1 VGERGRGQVFDGGG
15 GEGTMARGGIT
26 LGEGEG
32 ARRWRCGRGVGRRRG
47 RGGTCHGGGGGRR
60 PRERGGEGRL
70 HRESVPRPG
79 ERAGSMRGHG
89 EIRASGR
96 AGIRGTAVEITARW
110 SPGEGRGGVGRRAG
124 IRGTIYRRQED
135 LPSARHQQNR
145 APLKCVDAYTPLL
158 RSSRDSKL
166 RQQWL
171 KVKGSTEITNAS
183 AYGFS

>member
-1 VGERGRGQVFDGGG
+1 VAAEIVGERGRGQVFDGGG

-32 ARRWRCGRGVGRRRG
+32 ARRWRCGRGV
-47 RGGTCHGGGGGRR
+47 GRR

-96 AGIRGTAVEITARW
+96 AGIRGTAAEITTRW

-124 IRGTIYRRQED
+124 IRA
-135 LPSARHQQNR
+135 PSISGKKTFRPR
-145 APLKCVDAYTPLL
+145 ATSRTVHHSNVWTPTLH
-158 RSSRDSKL
+158 S
-166 RQQWL
+166 
-171 KVKGSTEITNAS
+171 
-183 AYGFS
+183 